1 MLEVI
6 MLPMPTNITVIKA
19 NGEREPFNLEKV
31 VTSLKRVGASDE
43 EIRQVIKKLNPQLK
57 DNMPTNQ
64 IYGIVYSLLDQ
75 ELGRKPVAN
84 RYSLKKA
91 IFDLGPTGYP
101 FEQFIAGL
109 LEESGYT
116 CLTNQVIN
124 GACVQHEIDIVAK
137 KQDEELLIEAK
148 FHGNQGYKTKIQTA
162 LYVWARFLDISNQ
175 SKTVQKPWLITNTKL
190 TSQVKDYARCND
202 LKVTSWNYPHG
213 ESLREI
219 VDKSKL
225 HPITSLSS
233 LDTFSKNNLLKAGVV
248 FCRDIKDHANL
259 FRSPKEHNRVLE
271 EVKALCGE

>member
-1 MLEVI
+1 
-6 MLPMPTNITVIKA
+6 MPKNITVIKA
-19 NGEREPFNLEKV
+19 NGDREPFSLEKV
-31 VTSLKRVGASDE
+31 VTSLKRVGANNDE
-43 EIRQVIKKLNPQLK
+43 IKHVIKKLNTQLK

-75 ELGRKPVAN
+75 EIGKKPVAS

-109 LEESGYT
+109 LEELSYT
-116 CLTNQVIN
+116 CLTNQIVN
-124 GACVQHEIDIVAK
+124 GGCVQHEIDVVAK
-137 KQDEELLIEAK
+137 KQNEEFLVEAK

-175 SKTVQKPWLITNTKL
+175 SKTSQRPWLITNTKL

-202 LKVTSWNYPHG
+202 LKVTSWSYPHG
-213 ESLREI
+213 ESLRET

-225 HPITSLSS
+225 HPITSLSN
-233 LDTFSKNNLLKAGVV
+233 LGNFSKNNLLKAGVV
-248 FCRDIKDHANL
+248 FCRDIKYHSNL
-259 FRSPKEHNRVLE
+259 FKSPKEHQKVLDE
-271 EVKALCGE
+271 IEALCG

>member
-6 MLPMPTNITVIKA
+6 ILTMPTNITVIKA

-43 EIRQVIKKLNPQLK
+43 EIRHVIKKLNPQLK

-75 ELGRKPVAN
+75 ELGRKPVAS

-109 LEESGYT
+109 LEETGYT
-116 CLTNQVIN
+116 CLTNQVVN

-137 KQDEELLIEAK
+137 KQDEELLVEAK
-148 FHGNQGYKTKIQTA
+148 FHSNQGYKTKIQTA

-175 SKTVQKPWLITNTKL
+175 SQNTQKPWLITNTKL
-190 TSQVKDYARCND
+190 TSQVKEYAMCND
-202 LKVTSWNYPHG
+202 FKVTSWNYPHG

-233 LDTFSKNNLLKAGVV
+233 LDSFSKNNLLKAGVV
-248 FCRDIKDHANL
+248 FCRDIKDHKNL
-259 FRSPKEHNRVLE
+259 FRSEKEHNRILE